1 MSPSTSLA
9 AVAVA
14 SLVRGG
20 ARKPPPPPPETDLY
34 ETFFKLNEPLRFFIS
49 GNIGNVIFF
58 YIERLTFSFCK
69 RSNNLP
75 AFVKEYMDSVS
86 FFFAYV
92 LQVIPQ
98 HWLHAY
104 LVYGMDTID
113 TRQKYFTTLL
123 GCYSAYMSS
132 LIGSTFLNMFF
143 VKTLGIDKTVSFV
156 LTLWTFAVINYFFIS
171 WIVGMQRQDVAPK
184 AVQDARQA
192 AKQAQ
197 QAIAQAKK
205 KEQAKAKLVE
215 AKMKERA
222 QQAKLKAM
230 ALEEKMK
237 AKAEMD
243 KQKAKEKIQKEK
255 ERAKQQA
262 EREKENA
269 KKQKQPKI
277 KEVGNK
283 AVRTRGG
290 GNARSSKQARG
301 GGGGIPVRFHTTL
314 ASKDK
319 LHSFVLSVG
328 KGVEIHDE

>member
-1 MSPSTSLA
+1 MLFCVSTSQDVWHA
-9 AVAVA
+9 
-14 SLVRGG
+14 
-20 ARKPPPPPPETDLY
+20 
-34 ETFFKLNEPLRFFIS
+34 
-49 GNIGNVIFF
+49 
-58 YIERLTFSFCK
+58 YIHT
-69 RSNNLP
+69 
-75 AFVKEYMDSVS
+75 YMDT
-86 FFFAYV
+86 V
-92 LQVIPQ
+92 LYTCLTQSIYM
-98 HWLHAY
+98 LTY
-104 LVYGMDTID
+104 IFY
-113 TRQKYFTTLL
+113 R
-123 GCYSAYMSS
+123 YMSS

-143 VKTLGIDKTVSFV
+143 VKTLGIDKTISFV

-171 WIVGMQRQDVAPK
+171 WIVGMQRRRQDFAPPK

-237 AKAEMD
+237 AKAAMD

-269 KKQKQPKI
+269 KKQKQPKT
-277 KEVGNK
+277 KELGNK

-290 GNARSSKQARG
+290 GDARSSKQERSG
-301 GGGGIPVRFHTTL
+301 GAGGIPVRFHTTL